1 MTAAELEASLA
12 EGQAN
17 AGAASAQ
24 IDHFIAEV
32 GTFAKTIEGATTY
45 QPGSIL

>member
-1 MTAAELEASLA
+1 MTESELRACLE
-12 EGQAN
+12 EGKAN
-17 AGAASAQ
+17 AGAAGAQ

-32 GTFAKTIEGATTY
+32 DAYAGTVEGSKTY